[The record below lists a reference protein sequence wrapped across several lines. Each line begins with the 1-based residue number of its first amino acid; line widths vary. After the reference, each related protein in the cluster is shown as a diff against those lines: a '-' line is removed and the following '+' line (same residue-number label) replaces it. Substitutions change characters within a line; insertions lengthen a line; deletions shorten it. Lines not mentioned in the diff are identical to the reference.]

1 MENQILIQKVTL
13 PELQEMFSD
22 LLEQYLSTPTT
33 GEVKKISSV
42 LTRKDAAKML
52 NVSLPTLHFWTKEGI
67 VKGTRIGSRIRYR
80 LSDLESALV
89 DIETFKYKR
98 K

>member
-1 MENQILIQKVTL
+1 MENQVLIQKVTL

-22 LLEQYLSTPTT
+22 LLEQYLSPATT
-33 GEVKKISSV
+33 SEAKISSV

-80 LSDLESALV
+80 MSDIENALV